1 MLTTKMM
8 WMTRAL
14 LVLGVVGATP
24 ALGQPVETPRAE
36 LVLSTIGSSDE
47 TFTFDSP
54 ITFTIKMKN
63 YGPSRATG
71 VVVTVT
77 RPNAGETWPTADGV
91 PAIPK
96 TSITGFT
103 GCTRIGVTDSCTIG
117 TIPDFTPGVDPT
129 EVVVTFDVVLNL
141 PPLMPE
147 SCPSPSLLGGMGLSV
162 DVDGDTFCEVCPVSR
177 TLSADT
183 FQVAPYAKLDTR
195 VAGPAS
201 SSQGQAITFTASVK
215 NLGPCAAPNAIFT
228 IDTAD
233 GYLLDQVIKGPDCL
247 TISQADGTCEFG
259 PILPNATKALAVDYT
274 VGALNPAVNYY
285 STGQSF
291 GGTATSDI
299 LDPGSNMSAVTT
311 TVVTNTPGGCDSAG
325 GGGLVG
331 MLGLLA
337 FAIRRRF
344 T

>member
-24 ALGQPVETPRAE
+24 ALGQIPVADLT
-36 LVLSTIGSSDE
+36 LSAITLPDTT
-47 TFTFDSP
+47 TFTFGEAQ
-54 ITFTIKMKN
+54 TFTVDVTN
-63 YGPSRATG
+63 NGPSRATG

-77 RPNAGETWPTADGV
+77 RPNATATWPADPAD
-91 PAIPK
+91 PAITIPQTK
-96 TSITGFT
+96 ITGFT

-117 TIPDFTPGVDPT
+117 DIPDFTPGVAPT
-129 EVVVTFDVVLNL
+129 TVTVTFDVVVNL
-141 PPLMPE
+141 PPLMPT
-147 SCPSPSLLGGMGLSV
+147 SCPSPALLGGLGVSV
-162 DVDGDTFCEVCPVSR
+162 NVDENTSCEGCP
-177 TLSADT
+177 LSATVPGDAYDL
-183 FQVAPYAKLDTR
+183 APYAKLDTR

-201 SSQGQAITFTASVK
+201 ATQGQAITYTASVK
-215 NLGPCAAPNAIFT
+215 NLGPCDAPNTIFT
-228 IDTAD
+228 IDTL
-233 GYLLDQVIKGPDCL
+233 GGFLINQVIKGPDCV
-247 TISQADGTCEFG
+247 TISEADGTCEFG
-259 PILPNATKALAVDYT
+259 TILPNATKALAVDYT
-274 VGALNPAVNYY
+274 VGALTPAINYY

-299 LDPGSNMSAVTT
+299 LDPGSAASAVTT

-331 MLGLLA
+331 VLGLLA